1 MRKSLFTLF
10 VLAGIAIQLP
20 AQSFFPLPGA
30 VLEQEVLP
38 NLANECYIHFEDNLN
53 TDSLHVKWRLA
64 DALIPQGWDIS
75 LCDYGACYSDI
86 PPGKTMLPA
95 YDTIQPY
102 LKLVVLPN
110 AVAGSAWIWF
120 RVSKVGND
128 TDFQDVYFEV
138 HTPGFV
144 SSSTPFLEQEI
155 KIWPNP
161 VSDILY
167 VQQSSRTA
175 ANAVGGGANLHPAAV
190 YSSTGRVVWNGILN
204 ELSEIDTKNWSS
216 GIYILK
222 STFFS
227 KTFIVKGR

>member
-1 MRKSLFTLF
+1 MQKLIFTLF
-10 VLAGIAIQLP
+10 VLAGMTIQLP
-20 AQSFFPLPGA
+20 AQTFFPLPGA

-38 NLANECYIHFEDNLN
+38 NLANECYIYFEDNVN
-53 TDSLHVKWRLA
+53 TDSLHLKWRLA
-64 DALIPQGWDIS
+64 DATIPLGWDIS
-75 LCDYGACYSDI
+75 LCDYGTCYTNI

-120 RVSKVGND
+120 RVSRVGDD

-144 SSSTPFLEQEI
+144 SSSTPFLEQGI

-167 VQQSSRTA
+167 VHQ
-175 ANAVGGGANLHPAAV
+175 NLDTRLNTYPTTICA
-190 YSSTGRVVWNGILN
+190 STGQIMWTGKLN
-204 ELSEIDTKNWSS
+204 ELSEINIKKWSS

-222 STFFS
+222 STFFT
-227 KTFIVKGR
+227 KTFIVKN

>member
-1 MRKSLFTLF
+1 MQKLIFTLF
-10 VLAGIAIQLP
+10 VLAGMAIQLP
-20 AQSFFPLPGA
+20 AQTFFPLLGA

-38 NLANECYIHFEDNLN
+38 NLANECYIHFEDDVN
-53 TDSLHVKWRLA
+53 TDSLHLKWRLA
-64 DALIPQGWDIS
+64 DATIPQGWDIS
-75 LCDYGACYSDI
+75 LCDYGTCYSNI

-110 AVAGSAWIWF
+110 AEAGAAWIWF
-120 RVSKVGND
+120 RVSRVGDD

-144 SSSTPFLEQEI
+144 RI

-167 VQQSSRTA
+167 VQQ
-175 ANAVGGGANLHPAAV
+175 NLGTRLNTYPTTICA
-190 YSSTGRVVWNGILN
+190 STGQIMWTGKLD
-204 ELSEIDTKNWSS
+204 ELSEINIKNWSS
-216 GIYILK
+216 GMYILK
-222 STFFS
+222 SPFFT
-227 KTFIVKGR
+227 KTFIVKN

>member
-1 MRKSLFTLF
+1 MLKSLFTLF
-10 VLAGIAIQLP
+10 VLAGVAIQLP
-20 AQSFFPLPGA
+20 AQTFFPLPGV

-38 NLANECYIHFEDNLN
+38 NLANECYIHFEDNVN
-53 TDSLHVKWRLA
+53 TDSLHLKWRLA
-64 DALIPQGWDIS
+64 DATIPQGWDIS
-75 LCDYGACYSDI
+75 LCDYGTCYSNI

-120 RVSKVGND
+120 RVSRVGDD

-144 SSSTPFLEQEI
+144 SSSTPFLEQGI

-161 VSDILY
+161 VSNILY
-167 VQQSSRTA
+167 VQQ
-175 ANAVGGGANLHPAAV
+175 NLDTRLNTYPTTICA
-190 YSSTGRVVWNGILN
+190 STGQIMWTGKLN
-204 ELSEIDTKNWSS
+204 ELSEINTRNWSS

-222 STFFS
+222 STFFT
-227 KTFIVKGR
+227 KTFIVNN